1 MEIKTCEQYL
11 INELEKMKKENKRLV
26 DKIEIM
32 NAEIA
37 DKKRKLE
44 NNATKEEL
52 VNFILECNFLEE
64 LGISIE
70 KQKAFINDKW
80 DIKKTEESEEI

>member
-52 VNFILECNFLEE
+52 VNFILECNFL
-64 LGISIE
+64 
-70 KQKAFINDKW
+70 
-80 DIKKTEESEEI
+80 

>member
-1 MEIKTCEQYL
+1 MRIKTCEEYL

-37 DKKRKLE
+37 DKERKLE

-52 VNFILECNFLEE
+52 VNFILECDFLVG
-64 LGISIE
+64 LGISVN
-70 KQKAFINDKW
+70 KQKAFINEKCDIDK
-80 DIKKTEESEEI
+80 KEESEEI